1 MNRKLNTRAG
11 RESNTHTPSAAA
23 WPGHAGLLFI
33 LLLGLATL
41 SACGGSSNSSDAAR
55 QISGNWQ
62 ITNMALD
69 PALRGGMQGGFL
81 KQNKGSISGQFV
93 YSFSLISQPGTFCN
107 SGTATIT
114 GTVSGQDVTLTA
126 VAGAQTYTLKGTLSS
141 DGSTV
146 MGTYDST
153 DGQGC
158 GTAQTGLQ
166 WSAILVPPL
175 SGAVQGSF
183 HSTGTG
189 TIASLSGQDFFVT
202 GTLLQGPNT
211 GASSASVTGT
221 LDFQDY
227 PCLTSASVNG
237 QISGNSVI
245 LQMIATNGLNAGS
258 IGAPSSQTTI
268 SPAVFAG
275 SPSGYVLS
283 GTNAYG
289 VSTSNCPGGSV
300 PGDVGN
306 VCLAL
311 GYNTGTLNDP
321 TQFTN
326 QACTEPIT
334 LTPGSLA
341 FPPQFLETAATSQS
355 ITLTNTDPSGGT
367 VSGLRIVFQSISG
380 SEDFGGGSDFSGIAN
395 FSEQDTCSDPA
406 GSTFSLGPHQSC
418 TITAIFSPQ
427 QSCTWIPTTVP
438 PSQCP
443 PFASRSVPSPPALG
457 ARVTVT
463 SPSSSDANTNFR
475 VPVTGIGLSA
485 IQPSTPELDFGSESL
500 NGPGSAPQSVSFTN
514 LSNAPVQI
522 LPAVN
527 PAPCGQPDQSIP
539 LPRPLV
545 PGTVPGIKVVTQIS
559 ADPPT
564 IDYVCDIDPV
574 SGNASFPITSDSCT
588 GALLEPLQSCMVA
601 VKFVPQPATQVLSLS
616 YVFFLQLNTLQCTT
630 TTTSECEIDAGRFPV
645 ELWANLPSPLRMSP
659 GADLE
664 FGVQS
669 KGQISQTPL
678 TLTLFNDPTYPNV
691 NSPSPQTV
699 NITGVVINGDY
710 SELDDCL
717 GKNLAPGS
725 SCSLLVYFTPQVIG
739 FDQGKI
745 TITYNNGLVQT
756 VFLRG
761 TGQ

>member
-237 QISGNSVI
+237 RNFRQFCDPPDDCDEWLERGKHRGTFESDDYI
-245 LQMIATNGLNAGS
+245 AGS
-258 IGAPSSQTTI
+258 LCRLPQWLCVVGNQRLRCEH
-268 SPAVFAG
+268 VK
-275 SPSGYVLS
+275 LS
-283 GTNAYG
+283 RRE
-289 VSTSNCPGGSV
+289 SV

-311 GYNTGTLNDP
+311 GHNTGTLNDP

-341 FPPQFLETAATSQS
+341 FPPQFLETA
-355 ITLTNTDPSGGT
+355 P
-367 VSGLRIVFQSISG
+367 R
-380 SEDFGGGSDFSGIAN
+380 
-395 FSEQDTCSDPA
+395 P
-406 GSTFSLGPHQSC
+406 
-418 TITAIFSPQ
+418 
-427 QSCTWIPTTVP
+427 
-438 PSQCP
+438 
-443 PFASRSVPSPPALG
+443 SRS
-457 ARVTVT
+457 R
-463 SPSSSDANTNFR
+463 
-475 VPVTGIGLSA
+475 
-485 IQPSTPELDFGSESL
+485 
-500 NGPGSAPQSVSFTN
+500 
-514 LSNAPVQI
+514 
-522 LPAVN
+522 
-527 PAPCGQPDQSIP
+527 
-539 LPRPLV
+539 
-545 PGTVPGIKVVTQIS
+545 
-559 ADPPT
+559 
-564 IDYVCDIDPV
+564 
-574 SGNASFPITSDSCT
+574 
-588 GALLEPLQSCMVA
+588 
-601 VKFVPQPATQVLSLS
+601 
-616 YVFFLQLNTLQCTT
+616 
-630 TTTSECEIDAGRFPV
+630 
-645 ELWANLPSPLRMSP
+645 
-659 GADLE
+659 
-664 FGVQS
+664 
-669 KGQISQTPL
+669 
-678 TLTLFNDPTYPNV
+678 
-691 NSPSPQTV
+691 
-699 NITGVVINGDY
+699 
-710 SELDDCL
+710 
-717 GKNLAPGS
+717 
-725 SCSLLVYFTPQVIG
+725 
-739 FDQGKI
+739 
-745 TITYNNGLVQT
+745 
-756 VFLRG
+756 
-761 TGQ
+761 